1 MKSNSLDIHLYR
13 ALTLISA
20 TSERPCQVRGGAP
33 GAPPIYLGSGAKFS
47 PKIMFPWKVASIPTH
62 LTLFQ
67 NFFSITPPK
76 TSKNWESS
84 EKSLKMGEIFKI
96 CNFWAISTCNTSK
109 KRIFHIEFNFK
120 QKKYDLFEKNAKKSN
135 FKIFFSKIFLTSCL
149 RLQIFQICEKK
160 FQNWVALFFGKVLK
174 IKVTKGELIISNH
187 VEMADQYLLGGA
199 RGAPPPALIRV
210 NRPYLRETDK
220 MCPPKNRGPS

>member
-1 MKSNSLDIHLYR
+1 MRRLRGLAR
-13 ALTLISA
+13 
-20 TSERPCQVRGGAP
+20 CGGAP
-33 GAPPIYLGSGAKFS
+33 GAPFIYLGSGAKFS

-120 QKKYDLFEKNAKKSN
+120 QKKYDLSEKNAKKNQILKFFFQKFFWPVVFDCKFFKFVKKN
-135 FKIFFSKIFLTSCL
+135 FKSELLYFLE
-149 RLQIFQICEKK
+149 RFWK
-160 FQNWVALFFGKVLK
+160 
-174 IKVTKGELIISNH
+174 
-187 VEMADQYLLGGA
+187 
-199 RGAPPPALIRV
+199 
-210 NRPYLRETDK
+210 
-220 MCPPKNRGPS
+220 

>member
-1 MKSNSLDIHLYR
+1 MRRLRGLAR
-13 ALTLISA
+13 
-20 TSERPCQVRGGAP
+20 CGGGAP

-120 QKKYDLFEKNAKKSN
+120 QKKYDLSEKNAKKNQILKFFFQKFFWPVVFDCKFFKFVKKN
-135 FKIFFSKIFLTSCL
+135 FKTELLYFLE
-149 RLQIFQICEKK
+149 RFWK
-160 FQNWVALFFGKVLK
+160 
-174 IKVTKGELIISNH
+174 
-187 VEMADQYLLGGA
+187 
-199 RGAPPPALIRV
+199 
-210 NRPYLRETDK
+210 
-220 MCPPKNRGPS
+220 

>member
-1 MKSNSLDIHLYR
+1 
-13 ALTLISA
+13 
-20 TSERPCQVRGGAP
+20 
-33 GAPPIYLGSGAKFS
+33 
-47 PKIMFPWKVASIPTH
+47 MFPWKVPSIPTH

-67 NFFSITPPK
+67 IFFSITPPK
-76 TSKNWESS
+76 NSENWNYT
-84 EKSLKMGEIFKI
+84 EKSLKMVEIFKI

-109 KRIFHIEFNFK
+109 KRIFHIEFIFK
-120 QKKYDLFEKNAKKSN
+120 QKKYDLLDKKAKKFN
-135 FKIFFSKIFLTSCL
+135 FSIFFSKFILTSWL
-149 RLQIFQICEKK
+149 RLQIFQNFGKN

-210 NRPYLRETDK
+210 KKCIYFWV
-220 MCPPKNRGPS
+220 KNGNNSTPNA